1 MAMTRLKSFSYWL
14 SAALMAGVLL
24 LPVTVT
30 AEETYT
36 LDECIRKALE
46 FSPQIKEVRQD
57 VEIAKT
63 RLDEAQGYQ
72 WPQINAL
79 GFAGPAPD
87 AKGNQIESDYHS
99 DEIEGLGPFGSIDIT
114 LIQPLYTFGK
124 IGEKKKAATHGIEVD
139 KSRVRQKATDV
150 ALQIKEYY
158 YGLLFAE
165 DGTRLVDEVDGY
177 LISAIDRTEKLLE
190 VESEFTTPM
199 DLHKLQAF
207 QGIIESYRQKAVKSR
222 ILAKE
227 ALRKTMGLPADHTLR
242 IADDHLTPADIK
254 IEELGYY
261 VGESAKLRPE
271 FTQLKEGLAAKEALA
286 EAAVAEYYPD
296 IFLGAFF
303 SYAWAGDRDKVD
315 NPWIYDRFN
324 HTAGGAALGIRWSLD
339 FGVTSA
345 QVSRSRAEVHKLR
358 QTGDYAETFIPL
370 QVEQSYREL
379 MEAKNNIEALFR
391 SQKAAR
397 KWLVAASSNYDLGLG
412 TSRDLADSLEA
423 YGMTRMSYL
432 QSIYNFNMAY
442 ANLEQ
447 ASGLSVR
454 AIADQY

>member
-1 MAMTRLKSFSYWL
+1 MTRLKELLCRL
-14 SAALMAGVLL
+14 SIVLIASALL
-24 LPVTVT
+24 LPFAAD

-46 FSPQIKEVRQD
+46 FSPEIKEVQQD
-57 VEIAKT
+57 VEISKT
-63 RLDEAQGYQ
+63 LLDEAKGYQ
-72 WPQINAL
+72 WPQIETL
-79 GFAGPAPD
+79 GLAAPVSD

-99 DEIEGLGPFGSIDIT
+99 DRIEGLGPFGSIDIT
-114 LIQPLYTFGK
+114 LVQPLYTFGK
-124 IGEKKKAATHGIEVD
+124 IDEKKKAATHGIEVD

-165 DGTRLVDEVDGY
+165 DGMLLVDEIDGY
-177 LISAIDRTEKLLE
+177 LNSAIDRTEKLLE
-190 VESEFTTPM
+190 VESEFATPM

-207 QGIIESYRQKAVKSR
+207 SGIIETFRQKAIKSR

-227 ALRKTMGLPADHTLR
+227 ALRKSMGFKSGKEVR
-242 IADDHLTPADIK
+242 IAEDHLTPADIK

-261 VGESAKLRPE
+261 VGESSKLRPE
-271 FTQLKEGLAAKEALA
+271 FTQLKEGLAAKEALVQ
-286 EAAVAEYYPD
+286 AAVAEYYPD

-324 HTAGGAALGIRWSLD
+324 HTGGGAALGIRWSLD
-339 FGVTSA
+339 FGITSA
-345 QVSRSRAEVHKLR
+345 QVSRSRAEVRKLN
-358 QTGDYAETFIPL
+358 QTGDFAETFIPL
-370 QVEQSYREL
+370 QVEKSYREL
-379 MEAKNNIEALFR
+379 MEAKNNIEALYR

-423 YGMTRMSYL
+423 YGTTRMSYL

-454 AIADQY
+454 AVADQY